1 MQKTA
6 AEKLTTDIAK
16 AMENYFKDLTETND
30 Q

>member
-1 MQKTA
+1 MQQTV

-16 AMENYFKDLTETND
+16 AVENYLKDLIETND